1 MATFRVGVGSFNIND
16 GTVGIGTEGS
26 GHGNLKVE
34 GTARASAVDVIGVS
48 TFTRYSGFSANQVSV
63 NDRNF
68 LSVYN
73 TLDKNNRTLELTGE
87 TQTIGDIIVDDR
99 TTLKV
104 GLGSTACVGSLE
116 YVCVKNH
123 FSVPT
128 GGVNQRNSS
137 VFVEG
142 TIRYNTDLETMEF
155 FNGNEWKQFTII
167 ADKQSSPS
175 SRGRC
180 IRMGGQNGGTPHAKH
195 IGFLNIHTRGN
206 EMDFG
211 DLINPIDGASAVSS
225 STRAVSLG
233 GSQNPTP
240 PSGPGGIVDMNYVTI
255 ASEGNAIDFGDLQQ
269 VCRYPSSGTN
279 GNRGL
284 CMAGQEPGYT
294 TMINS
299 INISTLG
306 NAIDTGGEFGGASS
320 LCMTVYSPIRMIISG
335 GYDTSAPPY
344 VNPATHFINISSN
357 GDSSE
362 FGNLHERSG
371 AGFSNSVRGII
382 GGGYNGNSTG
392 GMKYITIAA
401 LGEYQEFGDM
411 TTNRNN
417 AGNGNAASQ
426 TRGLFMGGSEPSL
439 SNIIDSVEIATLGD
453 AQDFGDLTGRDL
465 AGNGPGCNSIA
476 VTSDCHGGLGGY

>member
-1 MATFRVGVGSFNIND
+1 
-16 GTVGIGTEGS
+16 
-26 GHGNLKVE
+26 
-34 GTARASAVDVIGVS
+34 
-48 TFTRYSGFSANQVSV
+48 
-63 NDRNF
+63 
-68 LSVYN
+68 
-73 TLDKNNRTLELTGE
+73 
-87 TQTIGDIIVDDR
+87 
-99 TTLKV
+99 
-104 GLGSTACVGSLE
+104 SLE